1 MNFAEINET
10 YTKMLG
16 DNPLSPSAARVTHV
30 KHGPGKLVDMKVY
43 SCEDYFD
50 IFITIEFEFEE
61 TKEFSL
67 NIVNSLGL
75 LDISEEA
82 NTLFNS
88 VLDAGLDVWAEVVA
102 ETKAHKL
109 ADAHQL
115 LAEKKQERLEAERA
129 RKAEEKKRE
138 AAKKPKLS

>member
-1 MNFAEINET
+1 
-10 YTKMLG
+10 
-16 DNPLSPSAARVTHV
+16 
-30 KHGPGKLVDMKVY
+30 MKVY

-88 VLDAGLDVWAEVVA
+88 VLDAGLEVWAEVVA

-115 LAEKKQERLEAERA
+115 LAEKKQAHLEAERA

-138 AAKKPKLS
+138 AAKKPKVN